1 MENDYTDL
9 VQARGHVDYSFF
21 DIRGNL
27 NHTKQQ
33 RDSYR
38 HNIRKIRD
46 ESGLLTQPTL
56 LRDMEKGL
64 TDAKVSE

>member
-1 MENDYTDL
+1 M
-9 VQARGHVDYSFF
+9 DYSFSG
-21 DIRGNL
+21 IRGNL

-38 HNIRKIRD
+38 HNISKIRE

-56 LRDMEKGL
+56 LRDMETGL
-64 TDAKVSE
+64 TDAKV